1 MTNEIGI
8 KRLAK
13 TLKGMKPERLRMLLA
28 KDKGITIRLSESDRD
43 DMRRVAKSLNLT
55 VTGYITRMHYLVSE
69 SLERK

>member
-55 VTGYITRMHYLVSE
+55 VTEYITRMHYLVSE